1 MEYAGYPD
9 YLRYWGKTR
18 RPPVENEP
26 AWHLLAYHCLDV
38 AACGYKM
45 AETNRFGLRDRLAAC
60 GIEGQDA
67 LNWVAW
73 LFSIHDIGKFARGFQ
88 RFASFPDSPL
98 VPPVTGIHA
107 SLRHDSLGMHLWHEL
122 FADWTQG
129 DSQLIPDVDVEMRDE
144 YDLALNV
151 WASLSTGHHG
161 LPPEEGNRK
170 ASEAFYQGDKA
181 AAQRF
186 IEDLS
191 ILFPFSLPDAWLDDN
206 KEGLRHIRE
215 QSWLFAGV
223 MTLCDWIGS
232 DQALFPLSDT
242 PMPLADYWPLACEKA
257 ERALANIPQPSLLN
271 PYSGHQTLFPFIDTL
286 TPLQQKACELDITAP
301 GPQLVIME
309 DVTGAGKTEAA
320 LILAHRLLS
329 AGKGKGLYV
338 GLPGMA
344 TANAMYQRLQKAY
357 RQLFSPDSAPSL
369 MLAHSTREMSDA
381 FRHSIWQ
388 PMAGS
393 NEGYARDEATATSQ
407 CNAWYADSRKKALL
421 AEIGV
426 GTLDQLLMAVMPF
439 RHQSLRL
446 LGMRDKVLLLDEVHA
461 YDGYMVRLLEGLLRF
476 HAAQGGSAV
485 VLSATLPVSLR
496 EKLLAAF
503 NAGAGYAASVLQ
515 QSDYPL
521 LSHLSAAGLSEQRLA
536 TRPEVQRTSQVRW
549 LTQPAEA
556 IALIKQ
562 AAAGGQC
569 ICWIRNTVD
578 EALESYRQLLNSG
591 DIPEDDMLLF
601 HSRFAF
607 ADRMTIEDNT
617 LSWFGKEA
625 PSEARRGKVLIA
637 TQVVEQSL
645 DLDFDYMISDLAPI
659 DLLIQRAG
667 RLQRHIRDAEG
678 NFKGRGDDERP
689 APVLYVLAPEWRDDM
704 AADHFAAALG
714 GTQYVYPDHGALW
727 RTQALLREIGEIRM
741 PEGARALVDGVYEQT
756 IETPEGLQ
764 TVSDDAYAKTLAVR
778 SVASQNLLDRNKG
791 YSRTA
796 SDFMWDEE
804 REFSTR
810 LGEESID
817 VYLAWRDEQ
826 GELHP
831 IVSGG
836 DFRWERSRISL
847 RKGWWD
853 KRKATFVQPDDEQLA
868 QFRKQQHRPV
878 AQVVLV
884 SPDGEA
890 EYYSRRFGLVG
901 EAP

>member
-1 MEYAGYPD
+1 MEYPD

-18 RPPVENEP
+18 KSPSEMEP
-26 AWHLLAYHCLDV
+26 AWHLLVYHCLDV
-38 AACGYKM
+38 AACGYIM
-45 AETNRFGLRDRLAAC
+45 AESNRFSLRDKLAAC
-60 GIEGQDA
+60 GMEGQEA
-67 LNWVAW
+67 LNWIAW
-73 LFSIHDIGKFARGFQ
+73 LFAIHDIGKFARGFQ
-88 RFASFPDSPL
+88 GFASFPDSPL
-98 VPPVTGIHA
+98 VTPVNGIHA
-107 SLRHDSLGMHLWHEL
+107 ICRHDSLGMYLWRDL
-122 FADWTQG
+122 FEAWTMG
-129 DSQLIPDVDVEMRDE
+129 DNQLIPGVDVAVRDE
-144 YDLALNV
+144 YEIALNA
-151 WASLSTGHHG
+151 WAALSTGHHG
-161 LPPEEGNRK
+161 LPPEEKNRK
-170 ASEAFYQGDKA
+170 VSEAFCESDKA
-181 AAQRF
+181 AAERF

-191 ILFPFSLPDAWLDDN
+191 LLFPFSLPDAWLDDN
-206 KEGLRHIRE
+206 KDGLRAIRQ
-215 QSWLFAGV
+215 QSWLVAGV

-232 DQALFPLSDT
+232 DQSRFPLCDT
-242 PMPLADYWPLACEKA
+242 PMALADYWPLACEKVG
-257 ERALANIPQPSLLN
+257 RALANIPQPSLLN
-271 PYSGHQTLFPFIDTL
+271 PYSGHQALFPFIDAL
-286 TPLQQKACELDITAP
+286 TPLQQQACELDITPP

-357 RQLFSPDSAPSL
+357 RKLFSPDSVPSL

-381 FRHSIWQ
+381 FRHSLWQ
-388 PMAGS
+388 PMDGS
-393 NEGYARDEATATSQ
+393 AEGYAKDEATATSQ

-446 LGMRDKVLLLDEVHA
+446 LGMQDKVLLLDEVHA

-476 HAAQGGSAV
+476 HAAHGGSAI

-503 NAGAGYAASVLQ
+503 SAGAEYAASQLR

-521 LSHLSAAGLSEQRLA
+521 LSHLSEAGLAEQSLA
-536 TRPEVQRTSQVRW
+536 TRPEVRRTSRVSW

-578 EALESYRQLLNSG
+578 EALESYRQLLNAG

-607 ADRMTIEDNT
+607 TDRMTIEDNT
-617 LSWFGKEA
+617 LSWFGKDA

-678 NFKGRGDDERP
+678 KFKGRGDDERP
-689 APVLYVLAPEWRDDM
+689 APVLHVLAPEWHENVEAKR
-704 AADHFAAALG
+704 FAAALG

-727 RTQALLREIGEIRM
+727 RTQALLRRAGEIRM

-756 IETPEGLQ
+756 IEAPEGLQ

-791 YSRTA
+791 YSRAA

-817 VYLAWRDEQ
+817 VYLAWRDEE

-831 IVSGG
+831 IVSDG
-836 DFRWERSRISL
+836 DFRWEKSRVSL

-853 KRKATFVQPDDEQLA
+853 KRKATFALPDDEQLA
-868 QFRKQQHRPV
+868 AFRKQQHRPV
-878 AQVVLV
+878 AQVLLV

-890 EYYSRRFGLVG
+890 EYYSRRYGLVG
-901 EAP
+901 E